1 MTQGHETVLFSCNSN
16 QIVFQKERSEREKQ
30 QVKRLCSGLCCLN
43 LVKGNLRRFC
53 TKLSIKLRRSEK
65 AMSACQC
72 ASVAGTS
79 LSPEGNIN
87 TTTDVLQIVGGVVN
101 TCPAVLWPWPLL
113 K

>member
-16 QIVFQKERSEREKQ
+16 QIVFQKERSEREMQ
-30 QVKRLCSGLCCLN
+30 QVKRLCSGLLCLG
-43 LVKGNLRRFC
+43 LFKGNLRRFC

-79 LSPEGNIN
+79 LSPEGNIT

-101 TCPAVLWPWPLL
+101 TCPAVLF
-113 K
+113 